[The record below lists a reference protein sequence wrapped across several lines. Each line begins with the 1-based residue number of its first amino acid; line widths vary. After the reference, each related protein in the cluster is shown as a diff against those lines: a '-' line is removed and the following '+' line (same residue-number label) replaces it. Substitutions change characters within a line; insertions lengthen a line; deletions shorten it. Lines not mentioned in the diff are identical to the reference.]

1 MKRGKK
7 MKKLS
12 KTLLAVAAVSV
23 VSAAM
28 AASAMAADFTAT
40 YSNGTLSFEGI
51 PDTGES
57 QTILVLTEDV
67 DEITNENANDVV
79 LQIDQK
85 DNGEGFTVT
94 KLDPSKL
101 EENHTYYVRIGGS
114 TVNTVLTSTFQIN
127 ETPSS
132 TIRIVVG
139 DVNLSGGSTPVDIN
153 DGIMFARHM
162 AASDLTKGQIGDE
175 YVRVDNNETV
185 TIGDI
190 DLNGG
195 SNPID
200 INDGL
205 MFARHLAAS
214 DLNKGHMGESI
225 EVYDNS
231 QSE

>member
-28 AASAMAADFTAT
+28 AASAMADDFTTT

-57 QTILVLTEDV
+57 QTILVLTDDV
-67 DEITNENANDVV
+67 DEITNQNANDVV
-79 LQIDQK
+79 LQIDQE

-132 TIRIVVG
+132 TIKI
-139 DVNLSGGSTPVDIN
+139 
-153 DGIMFARHM
+153 
-162 AASDLTKGQIGDE
+162 K
-175 YVRVDNNETV
+175 
-185 TIGDI
+185 IGDI
-190 DLNGG
+190 NL
-195 SNPID
+195 
-200 INDGL
+200 DGNVATADGMML
-205 MFARHLAAS
+205 ARHLANWTNNTGNVLDSYTRTDGSNNIIVGDINLDGNVATADGMMLARHLAS
-214 DLNKGHMGESI
+214 WTNNTGEVNTEY
-225 EVYDNS
+225 EVYATS
-231 QSE
+231 TGE